1 MICSLICCLSYLGYF
16 LVIMIILYF
25 MENKDSNQ
33 MKLDNIENLLCEI
46 LKTVRANNDLV
57 NEKFLS
63 VFKKLARIDMLVAT
77 DRG

>member
-1 MICSLICCLSYLGYF
+1 
-16 LVIMIILYF
+16 MIILYF